1 MEVLNLKKTEKY
13 LNYTLKKTNNM
24 KLDNNYEV
32 KIDNVGTILNFKQ
45 QRQREKNGE
54 MVDFVHRD
62 QWYFLSVQQALNKYL
77 DLKIEGSEDVKDC
90 LKKIDEVRN
99 IIKKVVSL

>member
-1 MEVLNLKKTEKY
+1 
-13 LNYTLKKTNNM
+13 M
-24 KLDNNYEV
+24 KLDDNYTV
-32 KIDNVGTILNFKQ
+32 DTDGAGTILNFQQ

-54 MVDFVHRD
+54 IIDFVHRD

>member
-1 MEVLNLKKTEKY
+1 
-13 LNYTLKKTNNM
+13 M
-24 KLDNNYEV
+24 KLDNNYTV
-32 KIDNVGTILNFKQ
+32 DTDGAGTILNFQQ

-62 QWYFLSVQQALNKYL
+62 QWFFLSLPQALNKYL
-77 DLKIEGSEDVKDC
+77 DLKLEGSEDVKDC
-90 LKKIDEVRN
+90 LKRIDEVRN

>member
-1 MEVLNLKKTEKY
+1 
-13 LNYTLKKTNNM
+13 M
-24 KLDNNYEV
+24 KLDNNYSI
-32 KIDNVGTILNFKQ
+32 KIDNSGTILNFQQ

-62 QWYFLSVQQALNKYL
+62 QWFFLSLPQALNKYL
-77 DLKIEGSEDVKDC
+77 DLKLEGSEDVKDC
-90 LKKIDEVRN
+90 LKRIEEVRN